1 MWLPERTYSALVTL
15 TPAPDRAVARS
26 RILAALERFERAW
39 AELVDASSD
48 RGCWTEINAELDAL
62 RSVVGACPELA
73 TEFGE
78 LIMRHAQV
86 LRSLTKP
93 SDPGVKAAELAA
105 LRLRHKGA
113 IDALRTKCSE
123 AVR

>member
-1 MWLPERTYSALVTL
+1 VTL
-15 TPAPDRAVARS
+15 TPAPDRVVARS

-39 AELVDASSD
+39 AELVDAASD

-62 RSVVGACPELA
+62 RSVAGACPELA
-73 TEFGE
+73 GEFGE

-93 SDPGVKAAELAA
+93 SDPDVKAAELAA
-105 LRLRHKGA
+105 LRARHKDA
-113 IDALRTKCSE
+113 VDALRAKCSA